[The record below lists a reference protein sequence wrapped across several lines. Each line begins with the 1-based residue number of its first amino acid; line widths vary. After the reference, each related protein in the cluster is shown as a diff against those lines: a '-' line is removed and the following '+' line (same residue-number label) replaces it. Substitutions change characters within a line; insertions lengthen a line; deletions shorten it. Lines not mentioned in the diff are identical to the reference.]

1 MDTELAVIGAGSA
14 GYTAAIY
21 AGRAGI
27 DAIVFDT
34 GMGGGLSTWAPRIEN
49 YPGFPDISGVDL
61 MDRMKE
67 HAEPYATF
75 RYNEEVA
82 AIEPDGDG
90 FKVTTAKDTYTS
102 GAIIIATG
110 TTPRQLDVPGE
121 NKLRGRGVSYCATCD
136 GSFFTGKKV
145 AVVGG
150 GNSAVNEAIYLH
162 GLGCNVTL
170 IHRRDRL
177 RAEEALAREI
187 DDKDIPVIWNTV
199 VEEIRGDPVVETLA
213 LKNRKTGETTEQ
225 QFDGVFISVG
235 ETPQSSLATSLGV
248 ETDSH
253 GYIKTDERQRTTI
266 EGVYAAGDITGGV
279 RQIIT
284 ACAEGATAALTS
296 MHTLGKSYPF

>member
-1 MDTELAVIGAGSA
+1 MDTELAVVGAGAA

-67 HAEPYATF
+67 HAEPYADF
-75 RYNEEVA
+75 HYNEEVT

-90 FKVTTAKDTYTS
+90 FKVTTAKNTYTA

-136 GSFFTGKKV
+136 GSFFTDKKV

-150 GNSAVNEAIYLH
+150 GNSAVNEAIYLR

-170 IHRRDRL
+170 IHRRDQL
-177 RAEEALAREI
+177 RAEEALAQEV
-187 DDKDIPVIWNTV
+187 DKKDIPVIWNTV

-213 LKNRKTGETTEQ
+213 LKNRKTGETTQ
-225 QFDGVFISVG
+225 QAFDGVFISVG
-235 ETPQSSLATSLGV
+235 ETPQSSLATSLGI

-253 GYIKTDERQRTTI
+253 GYIQTDERQRTTVN
-266 EGVYAAGDITGGV
+266 GVYAAGDVTGDI